1 LPQEELRIGVFV
13 CDCGLNIAGSV
24 DCEEVRKSAE
34 ELPGVVVSVRNKYT
48 CADPGQ
54 EEIKRYIHEYHLN
67 RVVVASCTPRMHEPT
82 FRNCVAEAGLNPYLL
97 EMANIR
103 EQCSWI
109 HLHDREAATK
119 KAKDIVKI
127 AVAKTTLLQPQED
140 TTIPITDAALVIGG
154 GVAGIQAALD
164 LADAGH
170 QVYLVE
176 KQPSIGGVMAQLDKT
191 FPTMDCSICVLGPKM
206 MDVGRHPRINLM
218 AYSEVEKISGY
229 VGNFNVRVRKKARY
243 VDETEC
249 NSCDKCAEVCP
260 VVIPDAFQQGFSS
273 CKAAYIP
280 FPQAVPSAYVIDM
293 EHCLG
298 NNPITCGKCIDVC
311 EKECIDLN
319 MQDELID
326 INVGVVIVATGM
338 DVYDP
343 TALDEY
349 GYTRSENVITTLEFE
364 RLICGGGPTE
374 GQLVR
379 PSDLQTPKRI
389 GFIQCVGSRTDNR
402 GNPYC
407 SNVCC
412 MNTIKDSL
420 LINEHY
426 PGTEIYVF
434 YMDIRA
440 YGKGFEDL
448 YRRSKE
454 AGVHYIRGLPGDVVE
469 EPTTKNLKLRVE
481 NTTTSRV
488 EEHELDMVVLSVG
501 LQPSDELKH
510 LTSIVNISQ
519 TADGFVMEAHPK
531 LRPVDAPTPGIFFA
545 GSVEA
550 PKDIKDS
557 VTQAGAAV
565 ARSSILLNSGTI
577 RGDAIKAVVNLEQ
590 CNSCGVCARVCPYGA
605 IEVDVKAKSGAHVI
619 EAACAGCGAC
629 AAECRFEAIT
639 IRHFEDE
646 QILAQISAA
655 LQEEA
660 EQKIITFLCNWC
672 SYAAS
677 DLAGV
682 SRFQYP
688 PNNRFIRVMCSAR
701 VDESFIWHAF
711 KLGAPVV
718 LLSGCHIGDCHY
730 ISANHWTMRRADR
743 LWNRMDKLGIRP
755 ERLQLEWIS
764 AAEGPRFAQIM
775 RDLEDMRGKV
785 TADEIEHSKKLLATA
800 ESPKADKA
808 EEKEDTQPTRTPRIA
823 GDSLKCLHCG
833 YEYPV
838 PAEHREG
845 IRERACPKCKS
856 NSVRKISAEK

>member
-1 LPQEELRIGVFV
+1 MTQDELRIGVFV

-24 DCEEVRKSAE
+24 DCEQVRKSAE
-34 ELPGVVVSVRNKYT
+34 ELPGVVVSVGNKYT

-54 EEIKRYIHEYHLN
+54 EEIKRYIREYNLN

-103 EQCSWI
+103 EQCSWV
-109 HLHDREAATK
+109 HLHDREAATE

-127 AVAKTTLLQPQED
+127 AVTKARLLQPHED

-176 KQPSIGGVMAQLDKT
+176 KQPSVGGIMARLDKT

-206 MDVGRHPRINLM
+206 MDVGRHPRIKLM
-218 AYSEVEKISGY
+218 TYSEVEEISGY
-229 VGNFNVRVRKKARY
+229 VGNFKVRVRKKARY

-249 NSCDKCAEVCP
+249 NPCGKCVEVCP
-260 VVIPDAFQQGFSS
+260 VVLPDEFQQGFSS
-273 CKAAYIP
+273 RKAAYIP
-280 FPQAVPSAYVIDM
+280 FPQAVPSSYLIDM

-311 EKECIDLN
+311 EKECIELN
-319 MQDELID
+319 MQDELVEID
-326 INVGVVIVATGM
+326 VGVIIAATGM
-338 DVYDP
+338 DIYDP

-349 GYTRSENVITTLEFE
+349 GYTRFENVITTIEFE

-374 GQLVR
+374 GRLVR
-379 PSDLQTPKRI
+379 PSDLQPPKRI
-389 GFIQCVGSRTDNR
+389 GFIQCVGSRTENR

-426 PGTEIYVF
+426 PDTEVYVF

-448 YRRSKE
+448 FRRSKE
-454 AGVHYIRGLPGDVVE
+454 VGVRYIRGLPGEVTEDPE
-469 EPTTKNLKLRVE
+469 TKNLKLRVE

-501 LQPSDELKH
+501 LQPSEDLKH
-510 LTSIVNISQ
+510 LTTMINVSQ

-545 GSVEA
+545 GSVES

-565 ARSSILLNSGTI
+565 ARSSILLNSDTA
-577 RGDAIKAVVNLEQ
+577 RADAIKAVVDLEK
-590 CNSCGVCARVCPYGA
+590 CTSCGVCARVCPFGA
-605 IEVDVKAKSGAHVI
+605 IEVDVKAKTGAHVI
-619 EAACAGCGAC
+619 TAACAGCGAC
-629 AAECRFEAIT
+629 AAECRFQAIT
-639 IRHFEDE
+639 VQHFEDDL
-646 QILAQISAA
+646 ILAQISAA
-655 LQEEA
+655 LGEEP
-660 EQKIITFLCNWC
+660 EKKIISFLCNWC
-672 SYAAS
+672 SYAAG
-677 DLAGV
+677 DVAGV
-682 SRFQYP
+682 SRLQYP
-688 PNNRFIRVMCSAR
+688 PNNRFIRTMCSAR
-701 VDESFIWHAF
+701 VDARFIWHAF
-711 KLGAPVV
+711 KLGAPLV

-730 ISANHWTMRRADR
+730 ISANHWTMRRADK
-743 LWNRMDKLGIRP
+743 LWDRMDKLGIRP

-764 AAEGPRFAQIM
+764 AAEGPRFAHIM
-775 RDLEDMRGKV
+775 RDLEDMRQKV
-785 TADEIEHSKKLLATA
+785 TPDEIEHTRKVLASEEA
-800 ESPKADKA
+800 IA
-808 EEKEDTQPTRTPRIA
+808 EEPTEDEQ
-823 GDSLKCLHCG
+823 
-833 YEYPV
+833 E
-838 PAEHREG
+838 
-845 IRERACPKCKS
+845 
-856 NSVRKISAEK
+856 

>member
-1 LPQEELRIGVFV
+1 LTQEELRIGVFV
-13 CDCGLNIAGSV
+13 CECGLNIAGSV

-34 ELPGVVVSVRNKYT
+34 ELPGVVVSVVNKYT

-54 EEIKRYIHEYHLN
+54 EEIKRYIREHNLN

-97 EMANIR
+97 EMASIR
-103 EQCSWI
+103 EQCSWV

-127 AVAKTTLLQPQED
+127 AVAKARLLQPQED
-140 TTIPITDAALVIGG
+140 TKIPITDVALVIGG

-176 KQPSIGGVMAQLDKT
+176 KQPSIGGIMAQLDKT

-206 MDVGRHPRINLM
+206 MDVGRHPRIKLM
-218 AYSEVEKISGY
+218 TNSEVEEISGY
-229 VGNFNVRVRKKARY
+229 VGNFKVRVRKKARY
-243 VDETEC
+243 VDETLC

-273 CKAAYIP
+273 RKAAYIP
-280 FPQAVPSAYVIDM
+280 FPQAVPSSYIIDM
-293 EHCLG
+293 EQCLG
-298 NNPITCGKCIDVC
+298 NNPVTCGKCLDVC
-311 EKECIDLN
+311 EKQCIDLN
-319 MQDELID
+319 MQDELVEID
-326 INVGVVIVATGM
+326 VGVIIAATGM
-338 DVYDP
+338 DIYDP

-349 GYTRSENVITTLEFE
+349 GYMRFENVITTMEFE

-374 GQLVR
+374 GTLVR
-379 PSDLQTPKRI
+379 PSDRQTPKRI
-389 GFIQCVGSRTDNR
+389 GFIQCVGSRTENR

-426 PGTEIYVF
+426 PEAEVYVF

-448 YRRSKE
+448 FRRSKE
-454 AGVHYIRGLPGDVVE
+454 TGVHYIRGLPGEVIED
-469 EPTTKNLKLRVE
+469 PDTRNLKVRVE
-481 NTTTSRV
+481 NTTTSTV
-488 EEHELDMVVLSVG
+488 EEYELDMLVLSVG
-501 LQPSDELKH
+501 LQPSDDMKK
-510 LTSIVNISQ
+510 LTSIMNISQ

-565 ARSSILLNSGTI
+565 ARSSILLNSGTVL
-577 RGDAIKAVVNLEQ
+577 GDAIKAVVDPEK
-590 CNSCGVCARVCPYGA
+590 CTPCGVCARVCPFGA
-605 IEVDVKAKSGAHVI
+605 IEVDVKAKTGARVTT
-619 EAACAGCGAC
+619 AACAGCGAC
-629 AAECRFEAIT
+629 AAECRFGAIT
-639 IRHFEDE
+639 IRHFEDD
-646 QILAQISAA
+646 QILSQINAS
-655 LQEEA
+655 LEEEP
-660 EQKIITFLCNWC
+660 EQKIVTFLCNWC
-672 SYAAS
+672 SYAAG
-677 DLAGV
+677 DLAGT
-682 SRFQYP
+682 SRIQYP

-701 VDESFIWHAF
+701 VSEKFIWEAF

-730 ISANHWTMRRADR
+730 INANQWTMRRADR
-743 LWNRMDKLGIRP
+743 IWNRMEKLGIRP

-775 RDLEDMRGKV
+775 RDLEEMRKKV
-785 TADEIEHSKKLLATA
+785 TPEEIEQAKKVLADESSTQ
-800 ESPKADKA
+800 
-808 EEKEDTQPTRTPRIA
+808 EEQTE
-823 GDSLKCLHCG
+823 
-833 YEYPV
+833 
-838 PAEHREG
+838 
-845 IRERACPKCKS
+845 
-856 NSVRKISAEK
+856 

>member
-1 LPQEELRIGVFV
+1 LNSEELRIGVFV

-24 DCEEVRKSAE
+24 DTEKVRESAE
-34 ELPGVVVSVRNKYT
+34 KLDGVVVSVRNKYT

-54 EEIKRYIHEYHLN
+54 EEIKRCIREYSLN
-67 RVVVASCTPRMHEPT
+67 RVVVASCTPRMHEST
-82 FRNCVAEAGLNPYLL
+82 FRNCVAQAGLNPYLF
-97 EMANIR
+97 EMASIR
-103 EQCSWI
+103 EHCSWV
-109 HLHDREAATK
+109 HLHDREAATD

-127 AVAKTTLLQPQED
+127 AVSRARLLQPQEE
-140 TTIPITDAALVIGG
+140 TKIPITDKALVIGG

-176 KQPSIGGVMAQLDKT
+176 KAASVGGIMAQLDKT

-206 MDVGRHPRINLM
+206 MDVGRHHQITLM
-218 AYSEVEKISGY
+218 TYSQIEAISGY
-229 VGNFNVRVRKKARY
+229 VGNFTVRVRKKARY
-243 VDETEC
+243 VDETVC
-249 NSCDKCAEVCP
+249 NSCGRCAEVCP
-260 VVIPDAFQQGFSS
+260 VVVPDEFQQGFSS
-273 CKAAYIP
+273 RKAAYIP
-280 FPQAVPSAYVIDM
+280 FPQAVPSSYLIDM

-298 NNPITCGKCIDVC
+298 NSPITCGKCVDVC
-311 EKECIDLN
+311 EKDCIDLN
-319 MQDELID
+319 MQDELVDID
-326 INVGVVIVATGM
+326 VGVIIVATGM

-349 GYTRSENVITTLEFE
+349 GYTRFENVIATMEFE

-374 GQLVR
+374 GKLVR
-379 PSDLQTPKRI
+379 PSDYQVPKRI
-389 GFIQCVGSRTDNR
+389 GFIQCVGSRTEDK
-402 GNPYC
+402 GYPYC

-426 PGTEIYVF
+426 PDTEVFVF

-454 AGVHYIRGLPGDVVE
+454 EGVHYIRGLPGEVIED
-469 EPTTKNLKLRVE
+469 PDTKNLIIRVE
-481 NTTTSRV
+481 NTTTCLV

-501 LQPSDELKH
+501 LKPSDDLKH
-510 LTSIVNISQ
+510 LTGIINISQ

-565 ARSSILLNSGTI
+565 ARASILLNSGTVH
-577 RGDAIKAVVNLEQ
+577 GDAVKAVIDPEK
-590 CNSCGVCARVCPYGA
+590 CPSCGLCARVCPFGA
-605 IEVDVKAKSGAHVI
+605 IEVDVKAKTGARVI
-619 EAACAGCGAC
+619 AAACAGCGAC

-639 IRHFEDE
+639 IQHFLDD
-646 QILAQISAA
+646 QILAQINAA
-655 LQEEA
+655 LEE
-660 EQKIITFLCNWC
+660 EPEKKIITFLCNWC

-677 DLAGV
+677 DMAGI
-682 SRFQYP
+682 SRMQYP
-688 PNNRFIRVMCSAR
+688 PNNRFIRVMCSGR
-701 VDESFIWHAF
+701 VDEHFILHAF
-711 KLGAPVV
+711 KLGAPIV

-730 ISANHWTMRRADR
+730 SSANHWTMKRADR
-743 LWNRMDKLGIRP
+743 LWNRMEKLGIRP

-764 AAEGPRFAQIM
+764 AAEGPRFAKIM
-775 RDLEDMRGKV
+775 HDIEDLRQKV
-785 TADEIEHSKKLLATA
+785 TQEEIERTKEVLAVEKLTHLG
-800 ESPKADKA
+800 SI
-808 EEKEDTQPTRTPRIA
+808 EEP
-823 GDSLKCLHCG
+823 
-833 YEYPV
+833 
-838 PAEHREG
+838 
-845 IRERACPKCKS
+845 
-856 NSVRKISAEK
+856 SVAS

>member
-1 LPQEELRIGVFV
+1 MTQEELRIGVFV

-54 EEIKRYIHEYHLN
+54 EEIKRHIREHGLN

-82 FRNCVAEAGLNPYLL
+82 FRNCVAEAGLNPYLF

-109 HLHDREAATK
+109 HLHDRQAATK

-127 AVAKTTLLQPQED
+127 AVAKARLLEPQED
-140 TTIPITDAALVIGG
+140 TEIPVTDAALVIGG

-176 KQPSIGGVMAQLDKT
+176 KQPSIGGIMARIDKT

-206 MDVGRHPRINLM
+206 MDVGRHPRIKLM
-218 AYSEVEKISGY
+218 AYSEVEEVSGY
-229 VGNFNVRVRKKARY
+229 VGNFKVRIREKAQY
-243 VDETEC
+243 VDVTEC
-249 NSCDKCAEVCP
+249 NSCAKCAEVCP
-260 VVIPDAFQQGFSS
+260 VVVPDEFQQGFSS
-273 CKAAYIP
+273 RKAAYIP
-280 FPQAVPSAYVIDM
+280 FPQAVPSSYLIDM

-298 NNPITCGKCIDVC
+298 NNPVTCGKCLDVC
-311 EKECIDLN
+311 EKQCIDLN
-319 MQDELID
+319 MQDELVE
-326 INVGVVIVATGM
+326 INVGVIVAATGM
-338 DVYDP
+338 DIYDP

-349 GYTRSENVITTLEFE
+349 GYTRFDNVITTIEFE

-374 GQLVR
+374 GKLVR
-379 PSDLQTPKRI
+379 PSDLQIPKRI
-389 GFIQCVGSRTDNR
+389 GFIQCVGSRTENR

-407 SNVCC
+407 SSVCC

-426 PGTEIYVF
+426 PDTEVYVF
-434 YMDIRA
+434 YVDIRA

-448 YRRSKE
+448 FRRSRE
-454 AGVHYIRGLPGDVVE
+454 AGVRYIRGLPGEVIE
-469 EPTTKNLKLRVE
+469 EPDTENLKLRVE
-481 NTTTSRV
+481 NTTTSKV
-488 EEHELDMVVLSVG
+488 EEYELDMVVLSVG
-501 LQPSDELKH
+501 LQPGDDLKR
-510 LTSIVNISQ
+510 LASIINVSQ
-519 TADGFVMEAHPK
+519 TADGFLMEAHPK

-557 VTQAGAAV
+557 VTQASAAV
-565 ARSSILLNSGTI
+565 ARSSILLNSGI
-577 RGDAIKAVVNLEQ
+577 VRGDAIKAVVDLEK
-590 CNSCGVCARVCPYGA
+590 CTSCGVCARVCPFGA
-605 IEVDVKAKSGAHVI
+605 VEVDVKAKTGAHI
-619 EAACAGCGAC
+619 ITAACAGCGAC
-629 AAECRFEAIT
+629 AAECRFGAIT
-639 IRHFEDE
+639 IRHFQDD
-646 QILAQISAA
+646 QILAQIDAA
-655 LQEEA
+655 LEIEP

-672 SYAAS
+672 SYAAG
-677 DLAGV
+677 DLAGT
-682 SRFQYP
+682 SRLQYP

-743 LWNRMDKLGIRP
+743 LWNRMEKLGIRP

-764 AAEGPRFAQIM
+764 AAEGPRFAQVM
-775 RDLEDMRGKV
+775 RDLEGMRQKV
-785 TADEIEHSKKLLATA
+785 TPDEIERAKKVLAAEESSRDDEVMNSKKTDTA
-800 ESPKADKA
+800 
-808 EEKEDTQPTRTPRIA
+808 I
-823 GDSLKCLHCG
+823 
-833 YEYPV
+833 
-838 PAEHREG
+838 
-845 IRERACPKCKS
+845 
-856 NSVRKISAEK
+856 

>member
-1 LPQEELRIGVFV
+1 LTHDELRIGVFV

-24 DCEEVRKSAE
+24 DCQEVTRWAE
-34 ELPGVVVSVRNKYT
+34 TLPGVVVAVENKYT

-54 EEIKRYIHEYHLN
+54 EEIKRYIREQNLN

-82 FRNCVAEAGLNPYLL
+82 FRTCVAEAGLNPYLL
-97 EMANIR
+97 EMASIR
-103 EQCSWI
+103 EQCSWV
-109 HLHDREAATK
+109 HLHDREAATR
-119 KAKDIVKI
+119 KAKDIVRI
-127 AVAKTTLLQPQED
+127 AVAKARLLRPQEEAK
-140 TTIPITDAALVIGG
+140 IPVTDAAVVIGG

-176 KQPSIGGVMAQLDKT
+176 KQASIGGTMAQLDKT

-206 MDVGRHPRINLM
+206 MDVGRHPRIKLL
-218 AYSEVEKISGY
+218 AYSEIEKISGY

-243 VDETEC
+243 VDETLC
-249 NSCDKCAEVCP
+249 NSCGRCAEVCP
-260 VVIPDAFQQGFSS
+260 VVVPDSFQQGFSS
-273 CKAAYIP
+273 RKAAYLP
-280 FPQAVPSAYVIDM
+280 FPQAVPSSYLINMD
-293 EHCLG
+293 ECLG
-298 NNPITCGKCIDVC
+298 NNPVTCGKCIDVC
-311 EKECIDLN
+311 EKDCIDLN
-319 MQDELID
+319 MRDEVLEL
-326 INVGVVIVATGM
+326 NVGVVIVATGM

-349 GYTRSENVITTLEFE
+349 GYTRFENVITTLEFE
-364 RLICGGGPTE
+364 RLICGGGPSE
-374 GQLVR
+374 GKLLR

-389 GFIQCVGSRTDNR
+389 GFIQCVGSRTENR

-426 PGTEIYVF
+426 PDTEIYVF
-434 YMDIRA
+434 YVDIRA

-448 YRRSKE
+448 YQRSKE
-454 AGVHYIRGLPGDVVE
+454 AGVHYIRGLPGEVLED
-469 EPTTKNLKLRVE
+469 PATGNLKVRVE

-488 EEHELDMVVLSVG
+488 EEYELDMVVLSVG

-510 LTSIVNISQ
+510 LTGIINISQ

-565 ARSSILLNSGTI
+565 ARSSILLNAGAVK
-577 RGDAIKAVVNLEQ
+577 GDAIKAVVDLEK
-590 CNSCGVCARVCPYGA
+590 CTSCGLCARVCPFGA
-605 IEVDVKAKSGAHVI
+605 IEVDIKAKAGARVI
-619 EAACAGCGAC
+619 TAACAGCGAC
-629 AAECRFEAIT
+629 AAECRFGAIT
-639 IRHFEDE
+639 IQHFEDE

-655 LQEEA
+655 LEE
-660 EQKIITFLCNWC
+660 EPEKKIMSFLCNWC

-677 DLAGV
+677 DLAGI
-682 SRFQYP
+682 SRIQYP

-701 VDESFIWHAF
+701 VDEKFIWYAF
-711 KLGAPVV
+711 QLGAPIV

-730 ISANHWTMRRADR
+730 ISANHWTIRRADR
-743 LWNRMDKLGIRP
+743 LWNRMEKLGIRP

-775 RDLEDMRGKV
+775 RDLEEMRQKV
-785 TADEIEHSKKLLATA
+785 T
-800 ESPKADKA
+800 P
-808 EEKEDTQPTRTPRIA
+808 EEMAHTRTILAAKDLTRY
-823 GDSLKCLHCG
+823 GQ
-833 YEYPV
+833 E
-838 PAEHREG
+838 
-845 IRERACPKCKS
+845 
-856 NSVRKISAEK
+856 

>member
-1 LPQEELRIGVFV
+1 MTQEELRIGVFV
-13 CDCGLNIAGSV
+13 CDCGLNITGSV
-24 DCEEVRKSAE
+24 DCEVVKESAE
-34 ELPGVVVSVRNKYT
+34 KLPGVVVSVRNKYT

-54 EEIKRYIHEYHLN
+54 EEIKKHIGEYKLN

-82 FRNCVAEAGLNPYLL
+82 FRNCVTEVGLNPYLL

-103 EQCSWI
+103 EQCSWV
-109 HLHDREAATK
+109 HLHDRQAATE

-127 AVAKTTLLQPQED
+127 AVNKARLLQPQEAPE
-140 TTIPITDAALVIGG
+140 IPVTDKALVIGG

-176 KQPSIGGVMAQLDKT
+176 KQPSIGGIMAQLDKT

-206 MDVGRHPRINLM
+206 MDVSRHPRINLM
-218 AYSEVEKISGY
+218 TYSQVEEISGY
-229 VGNFNVRVRKKARY
+229 VGNFKVQIREKARY

-249 NSCDKCAEVCP
+249 NSCGKCAEVCP
-260 VVIPDAFQQGFSS
+260 VVFPDEFQQGFSS
-273 CKAAYIP
+273 RTAAYIP
-280 FPQAVPSAYVIDM
+280 FPQAVPSVYVIDM
-293 EHCLG
+293 GHCLG
-298 NNPITCGKCIDVC
+298 NNPITCGKCLDVC

-319 MQDELID
+319 MQDELVEIE
-326 INVGVVIVATGM
+326 VGIIIVATGM
-338 DVYDP
+338 DTYDP

-349 GYTRSENVITTLEFE
+349 GYTRFENVITTLEFE
-364 RLICGGGPTE
+364 RLICGGGPSE
-374 GQLVR
+374 GNLVR
-379 PSDLQTPKRI
+379 PSDGEIPKRI
-389 GFIQCVGSRTDNR
+389 GFIQCVGSRTENR

-420 LINEHY
+420 LIDEHY
-426 PGTEIYVF
+426 PDTEVHVF

-454 AGVHYIRGLPGDVVE
+454 VGVHYIRGLPGEVIED
-469 EPTTKNLKLRVE
+469 PNTKNLKVRVE
-481 NTTTSRV
+481 NTTTSKV
-488 EEHELDMVVLSVG
+488 EEHELDMIVLSVG
-501 LQPSDELKH
+501 LQPSDDLKH
-510 LTSIVNISQ
+510 LTNIINISQ

-531 LRPVDAPTPGIFFA
+531 LRPVDAPTPGIYFA

-565 ARSSILLNSGTI
+565 ARSSILLNSGII
-577 RGDAIKAVVNLEQ
+577 RGDAIKAEVDLEK
-590 CNSCGVCARVCPYGA
+590 CTSCGVCARVCPFGA
-605 IEVDVKAKSGAHVI
+605 IEVDVKAKTGAYVI
-619 EAACAGCGAC
+619 TAACTGCGAC
-629 AAECRFEAIT
+629 AAECRFGAIA
-639 IRHFEDE
+639 IQHFMDE
-646 QILAQISAA
+646 QILAQISAV
-655 LQEEA
+655 LEE
-660 EQKIITFLCNWC
+660 EPEKKIISFLCNWC

-677 DLAGV
+677 DLAGT
-682 SRFQYP
+682 SRMQYP

-711 KLGAPVV
+711 KLGAPVL

-730 ISANHWTMRRADR
+730 ISANHWVVRRADR
-743 LWNRMDKLGIRP
+743 IWNRMEKLGIRP

-775 RDLEDMRGKV
+775 RDLEDMRQKV
-785 TADEIEHSKKLLATA
+785 TPDEIEHTKKVLTA
-800 ESPKADKA
+800 EELTKVKNI
-808 EEKEDTQPTRTPRIA
+808 KESEQEI
-823 GDSLKCLHCG
+823 
-833 YEYPV
+833 
-838 PAEHREG
+838 
-845 IRERACPKCKS
+845 
-856 NSVRKISAEK
+856 

>member
-1 LPQEELRIGVFV
+1 LTHDELRIGVFV

-24 DCEEVRKSAE
+24 DCQEVTRWAE
-34 ELPGVVVSVRNKYT
+34 TLPGVVVAVENKYT

-54 EEIKRYIHEYHLN
+54 EEIKRYIREHNLN

-82 FRNCVAEAGLNPYLL
+82 FRTCVAEAGLNPYLL
-97 EMANIR
+97 EMASIR
-103 EQCSWI
+103 EQCSWV
-109 HLHDREAATK
+109 HLHDREAATR
-119 KAKDIVKI
+119 KAKDIVRI
-127 AVAKTTLLQPQED
+127 AVAKARLLRPQEEAK
-140 TTIPITDAALVIGG
+140 IPVTDAAVVIGG

-176 KQPSIGGVMAQLDKT
+176 KQASIGGTMAQLDKT

-206 MDVGRHPRINLM
+206 MDVGRHPRIKLL
-218 AYSEVEKISGY
+218 AYSEIEKISGY

-243 VDETEC
+243 VDETLC
-249 NSCDKCAEVCP
+249 NSCGRCAEVCP
-260 VVIPDAFQQGFSS
+260 VVVPDSFQQGFSS
-273 CKAAYIP
+273 RKAAYLP
-280 FPQAVPSAYVIDM
+280 FPQAVPSSYLINMD
-293 EHCLG
+293 ECLG
-298 NNPITCGKCIDVC
+298 NNPVTCGKCIDVC
-311 EKECIDLN
+311 EKDCIDLN
-319 MQDELID
+319 MRDEVLEL
-326 INVGVVIVATGM
+326 NVGVVIVATGM

-349 GYTRSENVITTLEFE
+349 GYTRFENVITTLEFE
-364 RLICGGGPTE
+364 RLICGGGPSE
-374 GQLVR
+374 GKLLR

-389 GFIQCVGSRTDNR
+389 GFIQCVGSRTENR

-426 PGTEIYVF
+426 PDTEIYVF
-434 YMDIRA
+434 YVDIRA

-448 YRRSKE
+448 YQRSKE
-454 AGVHYIRGLPGDVVE
+454 AGVHYIRGLPGEVLED
-469 EPTTKNLKLRVE
+469 PATGNLKVRVE

-488 EEHELDMVVLSVG
+488 EEYELDMVVLSVG

-510 LTSIVNISQ
+510 LTGIINISQ

-565 ARSSILLNSGTI
+565 ARSSILLNAGAVK
-577 RGDAIKAVVNLEQ
+577 GDAIKAVVDLEK
-590 CNSCGVCARVCPYGA
+590 CTSCGLCARVCPFGA
-605 IEVDVKAKSGAHVI
+605 IEVDIKAKAGARVI
-619 EAACAGCGAC
+619 TAACAGCGAC
-629 AAECRFEAIT
+629 AAECRFGAIT
-639 IRHFEDE
+639 IQHFEDE

-655 LQEEA
+655 LEE
-660 EQKIITFLCNWC
+660 EPEKKIISFLCNWC

-677 DLAGV
+677 DLAGI
-682 SRFQYP
+682 SRIQYP

-701 VDESFIWHAF
+701 VDEKFIWYAF
-711 KLGAPVV
+711 QLGAPIV

-730 ISANHWTMRRADR
+730 ISANHWTIRRADR
-743 LWNRMDKLGIRP
+743 LWNRMEKLGIRP

-775 RDLEDMRGKV
+775 RDLEEMRQKV
-785 TADEIEHSKKLLATA
+785 T
-800 ESPKADKA
+800 P
-808 EEKEDTQPTRTPRIA
+808 EEMAHTRTILAAKDLTRY
-823 GDSLKCLHCG
+823 GQ
-833 YEYPV
+833 E
-838 PAEHREG
+838 
-845 IRERACPKCKS
+845 
-856 NSVRKISAEK
+856 

>member
-1 LPQEELRIGVFV
+1 MTQDELRIGVFV

-34 ELPGVVVSVRNKYT
+34 DIPGVVVAVRNKYT

-54 EEIKRYIHEYHLN
+54 EEIKRHIREYNLN

-82 FRNCVAEAGLNPYLL
+82 FRKCVAEAGLNPYLL
-97 EMANIR
+97 EMTSIR
-103 EQCSWI
+103 EQCSWV
-109 HLHDREAATK
+109 HLHDRDAATR

-127 AVAKTTLLQPQED
+127 AVAKARLLEPQED
-140 TTIPITDAALVIGG
+140 TEIPVTDVAMVVGG

-176 KQPSIGGVMAQLDKT
+176 KQPSIGGIMAQLDKT

-206 MDVGRHPRINLM
+206 MDVGRHSNITLM
-218 AYSEVEKISGY
+218 SYSEVEEVSGY
-229 VGNFNVRVRKKARY
+229 VGSFKVRVRKKARY
-243 VDETEC
+243 VDETVC
-249 NSCDKCAEVCP
+249 NSCGRCAEVCP
-260 VVIPDAFQQGFSS
+260 VVVPDAFQQGFSS
-273 CKAAYIP
+273 RKAIYLP
-280 FPQAVPSAYVIDM
+280 FPQAVPSSYLINMD
-293 EHCLG
+293 ECLG
-298 NNPITCGKCIDVC
+298 NNPIRCGKCVDVC
-311 EKECIDLN
+311 EKDCIDLN
-319 MQDELID
+319 MQDELVEL
-326 INVGVVIVATGM
+326 NVGVIIIATGM
-338 DVYDP
+338 DIYDP

-349 GYTRSENVITTLEFE
+349 GYTQFENVITTMEFE

-374 GQLVR
+374 GKLVR

-389 GFIQCVGSRTDNR
+389 GFIQCVGSRTENR

-426 PGTEIYVF
+426 PDTRIYVF
-434 YMDIRA
+434 YIDIRA
-440 YGKGFEDL
+440 FGKGFEDL

-454 AGVHYIRGLPGDVVE
+454 AGVHYIRGLPGEVIED
-469 EPTTKNLKLRVE
+469 PNTRNLKIRVE

-488 EEHELDMVVLSVG
+488 EEYELDMVVLSVG
-501 LQPSDELKH
+501 LQQSDDLKH
-510 LTSIVNISQ
+510 LASIMNISQ

-531 LRPVDAPTPGIFFA
+531 LRPVDAPTPGIFYA
-545 GSVEA
+545 GSVES

-565 ARSSILLNSGTI
+565 ARSSILLSSGMVQ
-577 RGDAIKAVVNLEQ
+577 GDAIKAVVDLEK
-590 CNSCGVCARVCPYGA
+590 CTSCGVCAQVCPFGA
-605 IEVDVKAKSGAHVI
+605 IEVDVKAKTGARVI
-619 EAACAGCGAC
+619 TAVCAGCGAC
-629 AAECRFEAIT
+629 AAECRFGAIT
-639 IRHFEDE
+639 IRHFHDD

-655 LQEEA
+655 LEE
-660 EQKIITFLCNWC
+660 EPEKKIISFLCNWC
-672 SYAAS
+672 SYAAG
-677 DLAGV
+677 DLAGM
-682 SRFQYP
+682 SRIQYP

-701 VDESFIWHAF
+701 VDENFIWHAF

-730 ISANHWTMRRADR
+730 LNANHWTIKRADK
-743 LWNRMDKLGIRP
+743 LWNRMEKLGIRP

-775 RDLEDMRGKV
+775 RDLEEMRQKV
-785 TADEIEHSKKLLATA
+785 TPEEIEYTKNIL
-800 ESPKADKA
+800 ADK
-808 EEKEDTQPTRTPRIA
+808 
-823 GDSLKCLHCG
+823 DSNQQ
-833 YEYPV
+833 E
-838 PAEHREG
+838 
-845 IRERACPKCKS
+845 
-856 NSVRKISAEK
+856 